1 MRGRDQT
8 LPALTGDYW
17 AGIEH
22 NELDPENPGIRWY
35 LASVPCANVEGT
47 GLQGFRWTTS
57 LIRSYSTDAVHTDEG
72 QCLSS
77 LCSDQEN
84 HNHSNQK
91 VLIVPRDQIRISTD
105 RKHYLIRGTIENGT
119 KYITPTSRNVL
130 IFSTKGPCFL
140 QYNAHLAETSKNCYS
155 TVITNHPDHNHPGFI
170 QIRVA
175 EAKFAE
181 EQACVVR

>member
-1 MRGRDQT
+1 
-8 LPALTGDYW
+8 
-17 AGIEH
+17 
-22 NELDPENPGIRWY
+22 
-35 LASVPCANVEGT
+35 VPCANFEGT

-57 LIRSYSTDAVHTDEG
+57 LIRSYAKENVHTYEG

-91 VLIVPRDQIRISTD
+91 VLKVPRNQIHISTD
-105 RKHYLIRGTIENGT
+105 GKHYLIRGAIENGT

-140 QYNAHLAETSKNCYS
+140 EYNAHLIDTGESCYS
-155 TVITNHPDHNHPGFI
+155 TLITNHPDHNHPGFI
-170 QIRVA
+170 QIKDA

-181 EQACVVR
+181 KQACVVR